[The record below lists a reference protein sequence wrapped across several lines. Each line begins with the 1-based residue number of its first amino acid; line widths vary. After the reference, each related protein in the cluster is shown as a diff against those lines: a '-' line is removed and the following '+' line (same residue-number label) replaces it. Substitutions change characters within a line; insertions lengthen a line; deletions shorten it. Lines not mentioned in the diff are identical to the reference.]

1 MTGWRRTTLAFLA
14 AAALIGG
21 ACGGGGGGGGN
32 KSQSAKGDTGN
43 GANGTAVKTDLGVTK
58 EPCPGSAHP
67 NRGCIYLGTL
77 SDLTTGPF
85 AALAVPVTTAQKAF
99 WDHQNAGDGIGGA
112 YDVDVATYTRDNKYN
127 PETHVARYQEIQP
140 KVLAL
145 AQSLGSST
153 TIAALPLYKKDNMV
167 AAPASWWSGW
177 EFEDNLLESGSSTC
191 MEAMNG
197 LDYAVDEFKAQTAM
211 AVHFAGDY
219 GGDYAN
225 GFEIAAKA
233 RGIKVLANIETQPKA
248 VVGSQEAAID
258 AIVRN
263 KPDVVLLAVAPG
275 DMADIV
281 GGAASRG
288 FTGHFIGAGPTFN
301 PGLLTTPAGAA
312 IEKQYM
318 ATYEGAPFG
327 ADTPGNRAMRQAL
340 GEVKNPNDGYT
351 FGWSWEY
358 PLKAALQQ
366 AYAAGDLS
374 RAGLVKVVTELKTV
388 DYEGMLPAEAGL
400 FSGKPNDTVF
410 RQTLMVK
417 PDKAAPTGVSVAK
430 DFFAGPT
437 AKGYVLNAP
446 CQEIAGR

>member
-1 MTGWRRTTLAFLA
+1 MNGWRRTTLAVLA
-14 AAALIGG
+14 AAALVVG
-21 ACGGGGGGGGN
+21 ACGGGGGT
-32 KSQSAKGDTGN
+32 KSQPAKGATS
-43 GANGTAVKTDLGVTK
+43 NGTNGKAVKTDVGVTK

-67 NRGCIYLGTL
+67 TRGCIYLGTL

-85 AALAVPVTTAQKAF
+85 AALAVPITAAQKAF
-99 WDHQNAGDGIGGA
+99 WDHQNAGEGIGGA
-112 YDVDVATYTRDNKYN
+112 YDVDTATYTRDNKYN

-145 AQSLGSST
+145 AQSLGT
-153 TIAALPLYKKDNMV
+153 PMTIAALPLYKKDNMLAV
-167 AAPASWWSGW
+167 PASWWSGW
-177 EFEDNLLESGSSTC
+177 KFVDNVLESGSSYC

-197 LDYAVDEFKAQTAM
+197 LDYATDEFKPKTAM

-225 GFEIAAKA
+225 GFVIAAKA
-233 RGIKVLANIETQPKA
+233 RNIKVLANVETQPKA

-263 KPDVVLLAVAPG
+263 KPDVVFLATAPG

-288 FTGHFIGAGPTFN
+288 FTGHFVGAGPTWN
-301 PGLLTTPAGAA
+301 PGLLATPAAPA

-318 ATYEGAPFG
+318 ATFEWAPFG
-327 ADTPGNRAMRQAL
+327 ADTPGHKAMRAAV

-351 FGWSWEY
+351 FGWGWQY
-358 PLKAALQQ
+358 PLKAALQG
-366 AYAAGDLS
+366 AYAAGDLT
-374 RAGLVKVVTELKTV
+374 RAGVLKAVTELKSV
-388 DYEGMLPAEAGL
+388 DYEGMLPAEAGV
-400 FSGKPNDTVF
+400 FSGKPSETVF
-410 RQTLMVK
+410 RQTLIVK

-437 AKGYVLNAP
+437 AKGYALNGP